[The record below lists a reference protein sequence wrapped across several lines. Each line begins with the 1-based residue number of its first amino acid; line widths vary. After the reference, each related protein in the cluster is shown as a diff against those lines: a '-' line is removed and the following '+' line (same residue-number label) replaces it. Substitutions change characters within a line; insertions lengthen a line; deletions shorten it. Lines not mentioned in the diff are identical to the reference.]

1 MKPLVNEIRDM
12 VREARTR
19 GIYPAETDAA
29 CYLLGHECEGASA
42 EADLF
47 TKIAER
53 IERQRTR

>member
-1 MKPLVNEIRDM
+1 MKTLVDEIRDM

-19 GIYPAETDAA
+19 GMYPAETDAA

-47 TKIAER
+47 TKIA
-53 IERQRTR
+53 